1 MTKIELIE
9 KGFSALDICLYILRK
24 GVKEVEEFE
33 KNGRVEIRKYDPLYM
48 VIFGVAQSSEDFVKN
63 CNNMDIF
70 LAAMW
75 CEKELSIA
83 EFMKYINKLS
93 SLKSEYKSFK
103 DGRSEDLKTLM
114 A

>member
-1 MTKIELIE
+1 
-9 KGFSALDICLYILRK
+9 
-24 GVKEVEEFE
+24 
-33 KNGRVEIRKYDPLYM
+33 
-48 VIFGVAQSSEDFVKN
+48 
-63 CNNMDIF
+63 MDIF

-83 EFMKYINKLS
+83 EFMKYTNKLS

-103 DGRSEDLKTLM
+103 EGRSEDLKTIM